1 MIDSQPFSLD
11 ETVRFVSTYL
21 SHRALA
27 PRRRGVHA
35 ARYSDLSSGEETFTT
50 RSLVLRRHRDRT
62 ETSECVGHQAGEA
75 KERASR
81 DRQMVPVSV

>member
-27 PRRRGVHA
+27 PLRRGVHA
-35 ARYSDLSSGEETFTT
+35 ARNRDLSSAEETSTT
-50 RSLVLRRHRDRT
+50 RSHVLRRHRYRT
-62 ETSECVGHQAGEA
+62 ETSECVGHQVEEA
-75 KERASR
+75 KERDSR
-81 DRQMVPVSV
+81 DRQVVPPPV